1 MTSSQL
7 RERKMDF
14 TGVTDSHSTTPHEDD
29 ECPHCCSVVRVH
41 NGLCLGCLVQ
51 TGLAEGTGSGSDNL
65 DSLLS
70 EIE

>member
-1 MTSSQL
+1 
-7 RERKMDF
+7 MDF
-14 TGVTDSHSTTPHEDD
+14 TGVTDSHSTTPHEHH
-29 ECPHCCSVVRVH
+29 ECPHCCSVVRMH

-51 TGLAEGTGSGSDNL
+51 TGLAEDAGSESDNL

>member
-14 TGVTDSHSTTPHEDD
+14 TGVTDSHSTTPHEHD
-29 ECPHCCSVVRVH
+29 ECPHCCSVVRMR

-51 TGLAEGTGSGSDNL
+51 TGLAEDAGSESDNL